1 MEIDVLATK
10 LDDMNKR
17 CTERMDQLEKNLT
30 LAIESQNRLFT
41 ERMKHIE
48 QTASKAHSRLDEQ
61 KRSIL
66 CLKAWKNRQ
75 IGALIIL
82 SIIVTYI
89 ADHVKWT

>member
-1 MEIDVLATK
+1 MEMNVLASK
-10 LDDMNKR
+10 LDDMNTR
-17 CTERMDQLEKNLT
+17 CGERMNQLEKNLT
-30 LAIESQNRLFT
+30 LAIESQNKLFT

-48 QTASKAHSRLDEQ
+48 QAASKAHSRLDEQ
-61 KRSIL
+61 KKSIL

>member
-1 MEIDVLATK
+1 MEMDVLTSK
-10 LDDMNKR
+10 LDDMNTR

-30 LAIESQNRLFT
+30 QAIESQNKLFT
-41 ERMKHIE
+41 ERMNHIE
-48 QTASKAHSRLDEQ
+48 QAASKAHARIDEQ

-75 IGALIIL
+75 IGALIVL

-89 ADHVKWT
+89 VEHIIWT

>member
-1 MEIDVLATK
+1 MEMDVLATK
-10 LDDMNKR
+10 LDDMNAR
-17 CTERMDQLEKNLT
+17 CTERMDQLGKNLT
-30 LAIESQNRLFT
+30 QAIESQNRLFT
-41 ERMKHIE
+41 EQMNHIE
-48 QTASKAHSRLDEQ
+48 QTASKAHSRIDEQ

-89 ADHVKWT
+89 AEHIK

>member
-1 MEIDVLATK
+1 MEMDVLAAK

-41 ERMKHIE
+41 ERMNHIE

-89 ADHVKWT
+89 AEHIK

>member
-1 MEIDVLATK
+1 MELNVLASK
-10 LDDMNKR
+10 IDDMNTR
-17 CTERMDQLEKNLT
+17 CGERMDQLEKNLT
-30 LAIESQNRLFT
+30 LAIESQNKLFT
-41 ERMKHIE
+41 ERMNHIE
-48 QTASKAHSRLDEQ
+48 QAASKAHSRLDEQ

>member
-1 MEIDVLATK
+1 MEIDVLASK
-10 LDDMNKR
+10 IDDMNKR
-17 CTERMDQLEKNLT
+17 CGERMDQLEKNLT

-41 ERMKHIE
+41 ERMHHIE

-89 ADHVKWT
+89 ADHVKWI

>member
-1 MEIDVLATK
+1 MELDVLATK

-17 CTERMDQLEKNLT
+17 CGERMDQLEKNLT

>member
-1 MEIDVLATK
+1 MELDVLASK
-10 LDDMNKR
+10 LDDMNTR
-17 CTERMDQLEKNLT
+17 CGERMNQLEKNLT

-41 ERMKHIE
+41 ERMNHIE
-48 QTASKAHSRLDEQ
+48 EEANKAHSRLDEQ
-61 KRSIL
+61 KKSVL

-89 ADHVKWT
+89 GEHIKWT

>member
-17 CTERMDQLEKNLT
+17 CTERMDQLERNLT

-41 ERMKHIE
+41 ERMNHIE
-48 QTASKAHSRLDEQ
+48 QTASKAHFRLDEQ

>member
-89 ADHVKWT
+89 ADHVKWI

>member
-1 MEIDVLATK
+1 MELDVLAQK
-10 LDDMNKR
+10 LDDMNTR

-30 LAIESQNRLFT
+30 LAIESQNKLFT
-41 ERMKHIE
+41 ERMNHIE
-48 QTASKAHSRLDEQ
+48 QAADKAHSRLDEQ

-82 SIIVTYI
+82 SIIVI
-89 ADHVKWT
+89 HR